1 MTSATHSTPP
11 RGDLAAAGASIP
23 RRVLFGQETRTSLA
37 LSPDGRSLAWLERRN
52 THWQVR
58 TATLENLTAGGEG
71 TWLTA
76 LPGGVEDVKWASDD
90 THLLVTRDPHG
101 DERTVLSAVAI
112 RGTAIHDLT
121 PPGVSARL
129 LAVSGQRPEL
139 LLASVGGHLERREI
153 STGARLSVRP
163 NPGFFRWIIDHASL
177 EAEGGLLMRG
187 DGGIDVC
194 ARAGDTWPVVF
205 SVGHED
211 AATTSLAR
219 SSQGGRYFY
228 LLTSAGAETTRLVK
242 LDTRTGEI
250 VEILAEAP
258 DADVC
263 SVWFDPVTGRP
274 RAAALSRA
282 RKQTVVLDEDAA
294 LDAHRLCPD
303 PEAEL
308 TFLGSSDDDRLWLG
322 AVSRADRSPEYR
334 ILDRVTGSILHR
346 IPQRPELSAF
356 DLATPEPI
364 EFFSRDGLSIHGY
377 VTFPPAVA
385 RKGLPTVLLVHGG
398 PWERDTWRY
407 DGLVQLLADRGY
419 LCLQVDFRGST
430 GYGKA
435 FLNAGDRE
443 WAGLMHQDLVDAVGH
458 VTAQGWADPE
468 NIAIMGA
475 SYGGYAALVGAA
487 FTPDLFRCAV
497 DLCGP
502 ANLATVISSIPAH
515 WTAAR
520 TLMTKR
526 VGDPETEPE
535 FCWERSPLSRIDDIR
550 IPLLIVHGG
559 KDIRVRREESEA
571 IVNALRERG
580 VPHRY
585 LLYPEEGHFFRS
597 RANWMH
603 LLTSVE
609 EFLAEHLGGAAE
621 EPGPES
627 DGALVS

>member
-1 MTSATHSTPP
+1 MTSAAHSTRPRRDPAARAPIP
-11 RGDLAAAGASIP
+11 RG
-23 RRVLFGQETRTSLA
+23 VLFGQATRTGLA
-37 LSPDGRSLAWLERRN
+37 LSPDGRSLAWLERRD
-52 THWQVR
+52 THWQAR
-58 TATLENLTAGGEG
+58 MSTIENLAAGGPG

-76 LPGGVEDVKWASDD
+76 LPGGVEDVKWAADGA
-90 THLLVTRDPHG
+90 HLLLTRDPDG
-101 DERTVLSAVAI
+101 DERTLLSAVAI
-112 RGTAIHDLT
+112 GTGSVHDLT

-129 LAVSGQRPEL
+129 LAVSARRPGL
-139 LLASVGGHLERREI
+139 LLAGVGGRLEHREI
-153 STGARLSVRP
+153 GTGARLSVRP

-177 EAEGGLLMRG
+177 EAQGGLRMRE

-194 ARAGDTWPVVF
+194 ARVGDTWPVVL
-205 SVGHED
+205 SVGHQD
-211 AATTSLAR
+211 AAATSLAR
-219 SSQGGRYFY
+219 SSPGGRYFY
-228 LLTSAGAETTRLVK
+228 LLTSAGAETARLVT
-242 LDTRTGEI
+242 LDTRTGRI
-250 VEILAEAP
+250 VETLAEAP

-263 SVWFDPVTGRP
+263 SVWFDPMSGRP
-274 RAAALSRA
+274 RAAAFSRA
-282 RKQTVVLDEDAA
+282 RKQTVMLDRDAEP
-294 LDAHRLCPD
+294 DAHRLCPD
-303 PEAEL
+303 AEAEL
-308 TFLGSSDDDRLWLG
+308 TFLGGSDDDRRWLG
-322 AVSRADRSPEYR
+322 MVSRADRSPEYR
-334 ILDRVTGSILHR
+334 ILERAGGDVVHRVA
-346 IPQRPELSAF
+346 QRPELAEF
-356 DLATPEPI
+356 ELATPEPF
-364 EFFSRDGLSIHGY
+364 EFLSRDGLTVHGY
-377 VTFPPAVA
+377 ATFPPAA
-385 RKGLPTVLLVHGG
+385 TRERPLPTVLLVHGG

-419 LCLQVDFRGST
+419 LCLQVNFRGST

-458 VTAQGWADPE
+458 ATARRWADPA

-520 TLMTKR
+520 RSMIRR
-526 VGDPETEPE
+526 VGDPETEPG
-535 FCWERSPLSRIDDIR
+535 FCWERSPLSRIGDIK
-550 IPLLIVHGG
+550 IPLLIAHGG
-559 KDIRVRREESEA
+559 RDIRVRRAESEA
-571 IVNALRERG
+571 MVDALRQRG

-603 LLTSVE
+603 LLTQVE
-609 EFLAEHLGGAAE
+609 EFLAEHLGGVAE

-627 DGALVS
+627 DGALVA